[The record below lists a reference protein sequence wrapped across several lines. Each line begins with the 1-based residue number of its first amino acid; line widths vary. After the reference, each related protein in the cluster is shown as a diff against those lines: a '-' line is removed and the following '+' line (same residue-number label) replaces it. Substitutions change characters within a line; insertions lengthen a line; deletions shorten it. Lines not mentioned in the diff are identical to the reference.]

1 MLNGFKEFISRGN
14 AIDMAVGIIIGGAF
28 TPIVTAI
35 TENVLLPLIAAIFG
49 QPNFDTIA
57 QFTVNGSTIS
67 PGTIVTALVNF
78 LLVAAAL
85 YFFVVVPMNKLAE
98 RRSTGEEEEAEMA
111 DDVKVITEIRD
122 LLQTRN
128 A

>member
-49 QPNFDTIA
+49 QPNFDTIG
-57 QFTVNGSTIS
+57 QFTVNGSTIA
-67 PGTIVTALVNF
+67 PGTIVTALINF

-98 RRSTGEEEEAEMA
+98 RRNTGAEEEAEMA
-111 DDVKVITEIRD
+111 DDVKVLTEIRD

-128 A
+128 V

>member
-111 DDVKVITEIRD
+111 DDVKVLTEIRD

>member
-1 MLNGFKEFISRGN
+1 
-14 AIDMAVGIIIGGAF
+14 
-28 TPIVTAI
+28 
-35 TENVLLPLIAAIFG
+35 VLLPLIAAIFG

-111 DDVKVITEIRD
+111 DDVKVLTEIRD

>member
-49 QPNFDTIA
+49 QPNFDTIG
-57 QFTVNGSTIS
+57 QFTINDSTIA

-78 LLVAAAL
+78 LLIAAAL

-98 RRSTGEEEEAEMA
+98 RRNKGAEEEAEMA
-111 DDVKVITEIRD
+111 DDVKVLTEIRD

>member
-14 AIDMAVGIIIGGAF
+14 AIDMAVGIIIGAAF
-28 TPIVTAI
+28 TPIISAI
-35 TENVLLPLIAAIFG
+35 TDNVLLPLIAAIFG
-49 QPNFDTIA
+49 QPNFDTIGA
-57 QFTVNGSTIS
+57 FTVNGATIA

-85 YFFVVVPMNKLAE
+85 YFFIVVPMNKLAE
-98 RRSTGEEEEAEMA
+98 RRNAGQEDEAELA
-111 DDVKVITEIRD
+111 DDVKVLTEIRD

>member
-57 QFTVNGSTIS
+57 QFTVNGSTIA

-85 YFFVVVPMNKLAE
+85 YFFVVMPMNKLAE
-98 RRSTGEEEEAEMA
+98 RRKSGEEEEAELA
-111 DDVKVITEIRD
+111 DDVKVLTEIRD